1 MSTELLKRADFLP
14 RHAEARRL
22 RPGIL
27 TDQPTEEYVVTTH
40 PFAAH
45 LTTRSSAGFAGAILF
60 FGEAARSTAQP
71 CDDRRRGPRRPPPSY
86 IV

>member
-27 TDQPTEEYVVTTH
+27 TDQPTEEYVVTTR
-40 PFAAH
+40 
-45 LTTRSSAGFAGAILF
+45 TRS
-60 FGEAARSTAQP
+60 
-71 CDDRRRGPRRPPPSY
+71 PRT
-86 IV
+86 

>member
-27 TDQPTEEYVVTTH
+27 TDQPTEEYVVTTRTRS
-40 PFAAH
+40 PAH

-60 FGEAARSTAQP
+60 FGEAGRSTAKP
-71 CDDRRRGPRRPPPSY
+71 CDRRRGPRRLPPS
-86 IV
+86 

>member
-27 TDQPTEEYVVTTH
+27 TDQPTEEH
-40 PFAAH
+40 EEH
-45 LTTRSSAGFAGAILF
+45 EEH
-60 FGEAARSTAQP
+60 GEAV
-71 CDDRRRGPRRPPPSY
+71 RPSEGAVEAPPS
-86 IV
+86 

>member
-60 FGEAARSTAQP
+60 FGEAGRSTAKP
-71 CDDRRRGPRRPPPSY
+71 CDRRRGARPPPPS
-86 IV
+86 

>member
-27 TDQPTEEYVVTTH
+27 TDQPTEEYTRDHAH
-40 PFAAH
+40 PG
-45 LTTRSSAGFAGAILF
+45 RS
-60 FGEAARSTAQP
+60 
-71 CDDRRRGPRRPPPSY
+71 PPPS
-86 IV
+86 